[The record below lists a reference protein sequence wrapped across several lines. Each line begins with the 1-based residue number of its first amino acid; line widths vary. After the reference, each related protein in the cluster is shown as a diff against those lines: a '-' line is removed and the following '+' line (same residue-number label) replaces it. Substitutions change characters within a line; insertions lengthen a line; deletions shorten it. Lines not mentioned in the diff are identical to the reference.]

1 MARNEESI
9 SPSPESSHSDNW
21 LAGSNLAHLYS
32 KMIVSRTVTRLSQ
45 PDPGPSQGGISPA
58 AGMVSSGPLLHWEH
72 GAEHSFVDMGDSTRI
87 ALMLTPKGR
96 GSLREQVAEIMTHL
110 RTILGEHPEQM
121 HPTVQTVFL
130 RDPADQAECERL
142 LAGSY
147 GPEQPVTNYVFQP
160 PCSGAAL
167 AIEVWAI
174 GGKDVRLERVNP
186 QTVVVTYDSVRW
198 VHCGGIHVADD
209 SEGVFAQ
216 AIHGLERMRDC
227 LKQGG
232 SDYEHVVRTWF
243 YLGGITDPER
253 DTERYRELNR
263 ARSEFYFDVPFCRS
277 LMEPHIDHVVF
288 PASTGIG
295 MTGSGLVMGCL
306 TLQTRREDVFLLP
319 LENPQQTPAY
329 AYSPRYS
336 PQSPKFSRAMAL
348 VLGNYVTTWISG
360 TASIVNSESQH
371 PGDIGKQTEQT
382 IDNIERLIAPEN
394 FAAHGVKGAGATLSD
409 LAKVRVYVKRAE
421 DFEECRRVCERRFGT
436 VPAIYA
442 LADVCRPELLV
453 EIEGVTFSR
462 R

>member
-1 MARNEESI
+1 
-9 SPSPESSHSDNW
+9 
-21 LAGSNLAHLYS
+21 
-32 KMIVSRTVTRLSQ
+32 V
-45 PDPGPSQGGISPA
+45 
-58 AGMVSSGPLLHWEH
+58 
-72 GAEHSFVDMGDSTRI
+72 
-87 ALMLTPKGR
+87 
-96 GSLREQVAEIMTHL
+96 
-110 RTILGEHPEQM
+110 
-121 HPTVQTVFL
+121 
-130 RDPADQAECERL
+130 
-142 LAGSY
+142 
-147 GPEQPVTNYVFQP
+147 
-160 PCSGAAL
+160 
-167 AIEVWAI
+167 EVWAI
-174 GGKDVRLERVNP
+174 GGKGVRLERVNP
-186 QTVVVTYDSVRW
+186 HTMVITYDSVRW
-198 VHCGGIHVADD
+198 VHCAGIHVGDD

-232 SDYEHVVRTWF
+232 SEYEHVVRTWF

-253 DTERYRELNR
+253 ETERYRELNR

-277 LMEPHIDHVVF
+277 LLESHIDHVVF

-295 MTGSGLVMGCL
+295 MQGRGLVMGSL
-306 TLQTRREDVFLLP
+306 TLQTKREDVFLLP

-348 VLGNYVTTWISG
+348 VLGDYVTTWISG

-371 PGDIGKQTEQT
+371 LGDIEKQTEQT
-382 IDNIERLIAPEN
+382 IDNIVRLIAPEN
-394 FAAHGVKGAGATLSD
+394 FSAHGINAAGATLPD

-421 DFEECRRVCERRFGT
+421 DFEKCKRVCERRFGN

-442 LADVCRPELLV
+442 LADICRPELLV